1 MIASTFDIPRQAT
14 IPSDNS
20 AHKVSI
26 GILNLKPE
34 FEYET
39 VPKKTPF
46 AFLKAKVNNTSA
58 YAILGGP
65 ANVFLDNNF
74 VAKTELSSTGPQG
87 EFTCSLGV
95 DPSIK
100 INYKPIRKF
109 QEDTGFFGKTKVVKY
124 VQIIEITN
132 GSTNGIKLLLSEPLP
147 LSNNENIQVKL
158 SEPSLKNNSQN
169 VKLNKS
175 NNLEFNLKIDA
186 GKKEE
191 VTIKYSIENS
201 TNGELEFI

>member
-1 MIASTFDIPRQAT
+1 MIASTFDIPCQAT
-14 IPSDNS
+14 VPSDNS
-20 AHKVSI
+20 THKVSI

-39 VPKKTPF
+39 VPKKTPY
-46 AFLKAKVNNTSA
+46 AFLKAKVKNTSL
-58 YAILGGP
+58 YAIIGGP

-74 VAKTELSSTGPQG
+74 VAKTELNSTGPQG

-100 INYKPIRKF
+100 IDYKPIRKF
-109 QEDTGFFGKTKVVKY
+109 QEEHGYFGKTRVTKY

-132 GSTNGIKLLLSEPLP
+132 SNTNPIKLLLSEQLP
-147 LSNNENIQVKL
+147 LSNNEQIQVKL
-158 SEPSLKNNSQN
+158 SEPQLKNSQN

-175 NNLEFNLKIDA
+175 NNLEFNLNIDA

-191 VTIKYSIENS
+191 VTVKYSIENS
-201 TNGELEFI
+201 TNSELEFS

>member
-14 IPSDNS
+14 VPSDNS
-20 AHKVSI
+20 THKVSI

-39 VPKKTPF
+39 VPKKTPY
-46 AFLKAKVNNTSA
+46 AFLKAKVKNTSL
-58 YAILGGP
+58 YAIIGGP

-74 VAKTELSSTGPQG
+74 VAKTEVNSTGPQG

-100 INYKPIRKF
+100 INYKPIRQF
-109 QEDTGFFGKTKVVKY
+109 QEEHGYFGKTRVTKY

-132 GSTNGIKLLLSEPLP
+132 SNTNSIKLLLSEQLP
-147 LSNNENIQVKL
+147 LSNNEKIQVKL
-158 SEPSLKNNSQN
+158 SEPQLKNSQN

-175 NNLEFNLKIDA
+175 NNLEFNLNIDA

-191 VTIKYSIENS
+191 VTVKYSIENS
-201 TNGELEFI
+201 TNSELKFS